1 MRFLSRFGLGALVS
15 FLVSSLIALAS
26 YSSGL
31 WLGRNGANLLGIIYG
46 SIPLALLLGMAA
58 VVHPRRKV
66 GQQGRPLVAVLIG
79 AVLGFLYTL
88 IFVRFRH
95 VIPAFLVLMLSCW
108 VPSGVSA
115 MIAATS
121 SKRLSAVIGIATLS
135 LAAILLTEPA
145 FNAFAHNQQM
155 TVAFIT
161 PSETST
167 TQLEANPETLGF
179 GNSEEIQIA
188 KNEVLERVRA
198 LGFTETFRVLSITR
212 WGKGRK
218 SLVILVIRAPITKEV
233 VLITVTSHV
242 LHSEQES
249 CEIRFVRCSA
259 HLMFAVQVYAASQET
274 PFVPGQCVPIC
285 CDNHRANRPNR
296 IASDS
301 FEQFIQEASAIFFAP
316 ARIFSSGL
324 SAQSSGPESIGVK
337 FDETATLD
345 SRVPLQI
352 ELFPIVRSA
361 KISRSYTNWRVV
373 RVRTTVV
380 DKGLKRH
387 LLPVQR

>member
-1 MRFLSRFGLGALVS
+1 MRFVSRFGLGALVS

-79 AVLGFLYTL
+79 VVLGFLYTL

-121 SKRLSAVIGIATLS
+121 GKRLSAVIGIATLS

-188 KNEVLERVRA
+188 KNEVLERARA
-198 LGFTETFRVLSITR
+198 LGFTEAFRVLSITR

-218 SLVILVIRAPITKEV
+218 SLAILVIRAPITKEV
-233 VLITVTSHV
+233 VLPVPDKSTVVYIQQPAKWEKKPAEVSV
-242 LHSEQES
+242 LHRGITMEPPSSSDES
-249 CEIRFVRCSA
+249 RGYETLGYFSIPDAQGVS
-259 HLMFAVQVYAASQET
+259 LMGRIIARA
-274 PFVPGQCVPIC
+274 PVPT
-285 CDNHRANRPNR
+285 H
-296 IASDS
+296 
-301 FEQFIQEASAIFFAP
+301 
-316 ARIFSSGL
+316 
-324 SAQSSGPESIGVK
+324 
-337 FDETATLD
+337 
-345 SRVPLQI
+345 
-352 ELFPIVRSA
+352 
-361 KISRSYTNWRVV
+361 
-373 RVRTTVV
+373 
-380 DKGLKRH
+380 
-387 LLPVQR
+387 